1 MGEIQKMDYKPTKSF
16 SVGSIIAV
24 IIGLI
29 MLIAVAIPVTQDV
42 VTSANLT
49 GTASTVVNLL
59 PLLLAV
65 GGVILVAALYQT
77 R

>member
-1 MGEIQKMDYKPTKSF
+1 MEYKPTKAF
-16 SVGSIIAV
+16 SVGSIVAV
-24 IIGLI
+24 IIGII
-29 MLIAVAIPVTQDV
+29 MLVAVAIPVTQDV

-49 GTASTVVNLL
+49 GTAATVTNLL

>member
-1 MGEIQKMDYKPTKSF
+1 MDYKPTKSF
-16 SVGSIIAV
+16 SIGSIVAV
-24 IIGLI
+24 IIGII
-29 MLIAVAIPVTQDV
+29 MLVAVAIPVTQDV

-49 GTASTVVNLL
+49 GTAATVTGLL

-65 GGVILVAALYQT
+65 GGVILVAALYQS

>member
-1 MGEIQKMDYKPTKSF
+1 MDYKPTKEF
-16 SVGSIIAV
+16 SIGSIVAV
-24 IIGLI
+24 IIGII
-29 MLIAVAIPVTQDV
+29 MLVAVAIPVTQDV
-42 VTSANLT
+42 VDSANLT
-49 GTASTVVNLL
+49 GTAATVTGLL

>member
-1 MGEIQKMDYKPTKSF
+1 MLYKPSKDFT
-16 SVGSIIAV
+16 VGSIVAV
-24 IIGLI
+24 IIGII
-29 MLIAVAIPVTQDV
+29 MIVAVAIPVVQDV
-42 VTSANLT
+42 STSANLT

-65 GGVILVAALYQT
+65 GGVILVAALYQS